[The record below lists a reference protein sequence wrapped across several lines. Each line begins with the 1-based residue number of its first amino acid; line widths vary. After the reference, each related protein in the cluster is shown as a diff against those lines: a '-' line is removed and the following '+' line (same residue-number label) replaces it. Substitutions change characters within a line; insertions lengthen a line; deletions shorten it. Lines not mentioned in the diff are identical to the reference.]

1 MEEKLKV
8 GSAKDAWRWL
18 NIMIGRENKEQTI
31 KTDNPRGFANGLNR
45 FYARFDVT
53 DFSREHDNVCRS
65 LIPSPVC
72 VEEEAMKC
80 ARVRA
85 CVYARV
91 SGCTPVLNFTS
102 CVCAGVC
109 LGRKPGACERG
120 GECESETKIILD
132 VFIYLF

>member
-1 MEEKLKV
+1 
-8 GSAKDAWRWL
+8 
-18 NIMIGRENKEQTI
+18 MIGRENKEQTI

-80 ARVRA
+80 ARM
-85 CVYARV
+85 
-91 SGCTPVLNFTS
+91 SGCTHVLNFTS

-109 LGRKPGACERG
+109 LGRKPGRVRG
-120 GECESETKIILD
+120 EEN
-132 VFIYLF
+132 VRVRQR